1 MASALTRRIVR
12 DRAIAL
18 RNLRKLI
25 LTLLYPSRSAPG
37 DNTALR
43 ALANTF
49 SRYASTQQ
57 TAYESGVAATSSG
70 STSLLDRQV
79 RHAIS
84 QVIGRSTNA
93 GGGLGAALVDTF
105 PTLVDGSIGASPAR
119 SVVSTIGSGPGAS
132 SGSSAAG
139 LSGQISAEQAALYRQ
154 LSLIVP
160 DARAVLA
167 GLQPFATVAQP
178 DVVDSLR
185 GLIDTAL
192 QTLLEEFG
200 RVDEPRAALVDDY
213 LASIDGKTGFVAKLG
228 EIAMIDGKTAYPD
241 TFEDER
247 QVAGFRLLKGYVDQ
261 IEHAWRGFRGGQSS
275 DFPYFTERLQRASQ
289 MLEVLAQGN
298 TNLMS
303 AMDSVGF
310 PAAERRSPAARFS
323 SLGLTPA
330 AIVPVNPRAVLNSP
344 DGEQTLKDEL
354 AGNLRYSTMTVDD
367 FNQWVDKLARVDGP
381 RALTDAGQFGL
392 EFVTGQAD
400 TLFYTL
406 VPVLFATKLGG
417 ADLNS
422 SPTVAQVLKH
432 ERVSWALD
440 DIVSQLDTLAGLAAT

>member
-1 MASALTRRIVR
+1 MATSLTRRIVR

-25 LTLLYPSRSAPG
+25 LTLLYPTRSAPG
-37 DNTALR
+37 DNSALR

-70 STSLLDRQV
+70 SSSLLDRQV
-79 RHAIS
+79 RNAIAH
-84 QVIGRSTNA
+84 VIGRSTNA
-93 GGGLGAALVDTF
+93 GGGLGAALVDAF
-105 PTLVDGSIGASPAR
+105 PTLGDGTIGASPAR
-119 SVVSTIGSGPGAS
+119 SIVSMTGTGPPSFDS
-132 SGSSAAG
+132 SNAAG
-139 LSGQISAEQAALYRQ
+139 LSGQISAEQATLYRQ
-154 LSLIVP
+154 VSLIVP

-178 DVVDSLR
+178 DVVESLR

-228 EIAMIDGKTAYPD
+228 EVAKIDGKTAYPD

-247 QVAGFRLLKGYVDQ
+247 QVAGFRLLSGYVVQ
-261 IEHAWRGFRGGQSS
+261 IEDAWRGFRGRQSR

-298 TNLMS
+298 TNFMS

-310 PAAERRSPAARFS
+310 PSTERRSPAARFS
-323 SLGLTPA
+323 TLGLTSI
-330 AIVPVNPRAVLNSP
+330 AISASNVPGSP
-344 DGEQTLKDEL
+344 DDEQTLKDEL
-354 AGNLRYSTMTVDD
+354 AGNLRYSSMTVDD

-381 RALTDAGQFGL
+381 RVLTDAGQFGL

-400 TLFYTL
+400 TLFYAL

-417 ADLNS
+417 ADLNA
-422 SPTVAQVLKH
+422 SPVVAQVLKH

-440 DIVSQLDTLAGLAAT
+440 DVFSQLDTLAGLAAA

>member
-1 MASALTRRIVR
+1 MANALTRRIVR

-57 TAYESGVAATSSG
+57 TAYESGVAASSSG
-70 STSLLDRQV
+70 STSQLDRQV
-79 RHAIS
+79 RHAIA
-84 QVIGRSTNA
+84 QVIGRSP
-93 GGGLGAALVDTF
+93 GSGSGLGTALVDAF
-105 PTLVDGSIGASPAR
+105 PTLGDGTIGTSPTR
-119 SVVSTIGSGPGAS
+119 SVVSMTGTGPAAYNGSN
-132 SGSSAAG
+132 AAG
-139 LSGQISAEQAALYRQ
+139 LSGQISAEQATLYRQ
-154 LSLIVP
+154 ASLIVP
-160 DARAVLA
+160 DARTVLA

-178 DVVDSLR
+178 DVVESLR

-213 LASIDGKTGFVAKLG
+213 LASIDGKTGFIRQLGDVAK
-228 EIAMIDGKTAYPD
+228 IDGTSAFPD
-241 TFEDER
+241 TLDDER
-247 QVAGFRLLKGYVDQ
+247 QVAGWKLLKGYVRQLED
-261 IEHAWRGFRGGQSS
+261 AWRSYRGAQSVQ
-275 DFPYFTERLQRASQ
+275 FPNFSQRTQLASQ
-289 MLEVLAQGN
+289 MLEVIGAGN
-298 TNLMS
+298 VNLMS

-310 PAAERRSPAARFS
+310 TETERRSPAARFS
-323 SLGLTPA
+323 TLGLSPA
-330 AIVPVNPRAVLNSP
+330 AINPIDPTSVLSSP

-354 AGNLRYSTMTVDD
+354 AGNLRYSMMTVDD
-367 FNQWVDKLARVDGP
+367 FTQWVDKLARTDGP
-381 RALTDAGQFGL
+381 RLLTDAGQYGL
-392 EFVTGQAD
+392 EFVTAQAD

-422 SPTVAQVLKH
+422 SPIVAQVLKH

-440 DIVSQLDTLAGLAAT
+440 DLVSQLDTLAGLAAA